1 MSIRRISIPLTD
13 AEISELRD
21 LARREFRRPQDQA
34 KYIIVSALGLATEA
48 TGQLAMNNGAP
59 LLATQVLA
67 ADNS

>member
-48 TGQLAMNNGAP
+48 PGPLAMNEGRQ
-59 LLATQVLA
+59 LLAAPVLV